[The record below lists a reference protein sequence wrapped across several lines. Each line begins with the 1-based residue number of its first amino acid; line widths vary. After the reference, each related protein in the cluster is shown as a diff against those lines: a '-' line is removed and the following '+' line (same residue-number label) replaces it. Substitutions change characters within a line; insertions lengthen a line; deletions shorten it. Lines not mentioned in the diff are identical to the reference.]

1 MNVLVIDWQGV
12 VSEIPYLCKW
22 IIFLTFVYFMSKELG
37 VLWMKNRHEKKLKE
51 MAFEQEKYKDFW
63 KELVSKDKIDKLEKQ
78 YESELEIKLLKERIN
93 LLQSK
98 YKDMH
103 DFYHNHSK

>member
-1 MNVLVIDWQGV
+1 M
-12 VSEIPYLCKW
+12 
-22 IIFLTFVYFMSKELG
+22 G
-37 VLWMKNRHEKKLKE
+37 VLWIKNKHEKNLKK

-63 KELVSKDKIDKLEKQ
+63 KEIVSKDKNDKLVKQ
-78 YESELEIKLLKERIN
+78 YESELEIKLLKEKIS

-98 YKDMH
+98 YKDMQ